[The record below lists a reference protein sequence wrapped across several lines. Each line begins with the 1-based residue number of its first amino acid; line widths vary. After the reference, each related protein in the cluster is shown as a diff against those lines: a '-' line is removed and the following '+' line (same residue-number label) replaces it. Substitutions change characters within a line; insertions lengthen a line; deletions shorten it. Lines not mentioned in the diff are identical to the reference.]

1 VSSQFDGWSIAEQAM
16 FSYHQPV
23 FEPRYRGFGHLAKE
37 RKVRLFEVSR
47 ARRTSGAVLVVIGCL
62 LFLAEQNLASPRSAS
77 SKRQSTDPAKETQ
90 PDLKTFVGTWRATF
104 NGEVLAI
111 LVLKE
116 QRGTLIGTLNNFDIS
131 VDKEGDLIEPTHKDQ
146 GDAPLLNAR
155 FRSGAL
161 LFVVM
166 QKDQYAP
173 STEWKFVPKSEDE
186 GELTPVLDHQV
197 NAPKDMIVKP
207 IRMVREH
214 AMP

>member
-1 VSSQFDGWSIAEQAM
+1 VNF
-16 FSYHQPV
+16 
-23 FEPRYRGFGHLAKE
+23 
-37 RKVRLFEVSR
+37 FEVSR
-47 ARRTSGAVLVVIGCL
+47 ARYSSGPVLVVIGCL
-62 LFLAEQNLASPRSAS
+62 LFLAKQNLASPRSAAS
-77 SKRQSTDPAKETQ
+77 MRQSTDQAKETQ
-90 PDLKTFVGTWRATF
+90 PDLKTFVGTWKATF

-111 LVLKE
+111 LILKE
-116 QRGTLIGTLNNFDIS
+116 QDGTLVGTLNNFDIS
-131 VDKEGDLIEPTHKDQ
+131 VDKEGNLIDPTHKDQ

-173 STEWKFVPKSEDE
+173 STEWKFVPKSADE

-214 AMP
+214 AKP

>member
-1 VSSQFDGWSIAEQAM
+1 MLSFLGCLLLLCAVGLAAPRSPALAAQSAEQA
-16 FSYHQPV
+16 
-23 FEPRYRGFGHLAKE
+23 
-37 RKVRLFEVSR
+37 
-47 ARRTSGAVLVVIGCL
+47 
-62 LFLAEQNLASPRSAS
+62 
-77 SKRQSTDPAKETQ
+77 KETP
-90 PDLKTFVGTWRATF
+90 PDLKTFVGTWKASF
-104 NGEVLAI
+104 NSEILAI

-116 QRGTLIGTLNNFDIS
+116 QGGALSGTLNNFDIS
-131 VDKEGDLIEPTHKDQ
+131 VDKEGNLIDPTHKDQ

-173 STEWKFVPKSEDE
+173 STEWKFAPKSADE
-186 GELTPVLDHQV
+186 GELTPILDHQV

-214 AMP
+214 AKP

>member
-1 VSSQFDGWSIAEQAM
+1 VSF
-16 FSYHQPV
+16 
-23 FEPRYRGFGHLAKE
+23 
-37 RKVRLFEVSR
+37 FEVGR
-47 ARRTSGAVLVVIGCL
+47 ARYTSGVLLVVIGCP
-62 LFLAEQNLASPRSAS
+62 LFLATPNLSALRLAACASQSAVE
-77 SKRQSTDPAKETQ
+77 AKEAA
-90 PDLKTFVGTWRATF
+90 PDLKTFVGTWKATF
-104 NGEVLAI
+104 NGEILAI

-116 QRGTLIGTLNNFDIS
+116 QGGTLSGTLNNFDIS
-131 VDKEGDLIEPTHKDQ
+131 VDKEGNLIEPTHRDQ

-173 STEWKFVPKSEDE
+173 STEWKFLPKSADE

-214 AMP
+214 AKP

>member
-1 VSSQFDGWSIAEQAM
+1 MLGFLGCLFLLCAVGLAAPHSPTLAAQSTEQA
-16 FSYHQPV
+16 
-23 FEPRYRGFGHLAKE
+23 KE
-37 RKVRLFEVSR
+37 IL
-47 ARRTSGAVLVVIGCL
+47 
-62 LFLAEQNLASPRSAS
+62 
-77 SKRQSTDPAKETQ
+77 
-90 PDLKTFVGTWRATF
+90 PDLKTFVGTWKASF

-116 QRGTLIGTLNNFDIS
+116 QGGGLSGTLNNFDIS
-131 VDKEGDLIEPTHKDQ
+131 VDKEGNLIDPTHEDQ

-173 STEWKFVPKSEDE
+173 STEWKFAPKSADE
-186 GELTPVLDHQV
+186 GELTPILDHQV

-207 IRMVREH
+207 IRMFREH
-214 AMP
+214 AKP

>member
-1 VSSQFDGWSIAEQAM
+1 MDVFDLRSAGPARGIMLSFILYPLFIAAPGIAAHRLLAFANQSAEQAN
-16 FSYHQPV
+16 
-23 FEPRYRGFGHLAKE
+23 EIA
-37 RKVRLFEVSR
+37 
-47 ARRTSGAVLVVIGCL
+47 
-62 LFLAEQNLASPRSAS
+62 
-77 SKRQSTDPAKETQ
+77 
-90 PDLKTFVGTWRATF
+90 PDFKAFVGTWKASF
-104 NGEVLAI
+104 NGEVLVI

-116 QRGTLIGTLNNFDIS
+116 QRGALIGTLNNFDIS
-131 VDKEGDLIEPTHKDQ
+131 VDKEGNLIDPTHKDQ

-173 STEWKFVPKSEDE
+173 STEWKFVPKSGDE
-186 GELTPVLDHQV
+186 GELTPLLDHQV

-214 AMP
+214 AKP

>member
-1 VSSQFDGWSIAEQAM
+1 MLSF
-16 FSYHQPV
+16 
-23 FEPRYRGFGHLAKE
+23 L
-37 RKVRLFEVSR
+37 
-47 ARRTSGAVLVVIGCL
+47 GCL
-62 LFLAEQNLASPRSAS
+62 LFLCAAGLVAPVLAGQSAEQ
-77 SKRQSTDPAKETQ
+77 AKETP
-90 PDLKTFVGTWRATF
+90 PDLKTFVGTWKASF

-116 QRGTLIGTLNNFDIS
+116 HGGALSGTLNNFDIS
-131 VDKEGDLIEPTHKDQ
+131 VDKEGNLIDPTHKDQ

-173 STEWKFVPKSEDE
+173 STEWKFAPKSADE
-186 GELTPVLDHQV
+186 GELTPILDHQV

-207 IRMVREH
+207 IRMFREH
-214 AMP
+214 AKQ

>member
-1 VSSQFDGWSIAEQAM
+1 MSF
-16 FSYHQPV
+16 
-23 FEPRYRGFGHLAKE
+23 
-37 RKVRLFEVSR
+37 FEVGR
-47 ARRTSGAVLVVIGCL
+47 ARYTAGALLVVIGCL
-62 LFLAEQNLASPRSAS
+62 LFLAAPSFAAPRSPNSA
-77 SKRQSTDPAKETQ
+77 RQSTNQAKEVA
-90 PDLKTFVGTWRATF
+90 PDLKTFVGTWKATF

-116 QRGTLIGTLNNFDIS
+116 QGGALSGTLNNFDIS
-131 VDKEGDLIEPTHKDQ
+131 VDKDGNLIDPTHKDQ

-173 STEWKFVPKSEDE
+173 STEWKFVPKSTDE

-214 AMP
+214 TKP

>member
-1 VSSQFDGWSIAEQAM
+1 LEAGALPIGQGSLNISAVSFSDRRRATRPRRAM
-16 FSYHQPV
+16 LSFL
-23 FEPRYRGFGHLAKE
+23 GGL
-37 RKVRLFEVSR
+37 
-47 ARRTSGAVLVVIGCL
+47 L
-62 LFLAEQNLASPRSAS
+62 LFCAATLAAPCWSAFASQSAG
-77 SKRQSTDPAKETQ
+77 QEKEAP
-90 PDLKTFVGTWRATF
+90 PDLKAFVGTWKASF
-104 NGEVLAI
+104 NGDVLAI

-116 QRGTLIGTLNNFDIS
+116 QGGALSGTLNNFDIS
-131 VDKEGDLIEPTHKDQ
+131 VDREGNLIDPTHKDQ

-173 STEWKFVPKSEDE
+173 STEWKFAPKSADE

-214 AMP
+214 TKP

>member
-1 VSSQFDGWSIAEQAM
+1 VSFFDAIRR
-16 FSYHQPV
+16 SYISS
-23 FEPRYRGFGHLAKE
+23 L
-37 RKVRLFEVSR
+37 L
-47 ARRTSGAVLVVIGCL
+47 LVVIGSL
-62 LFLAEQNLASPRSAS
+62 LLLAEPSLAARPSPNSAS
-77 SKRQSTDPAKETQ
+77 QSADQAKESA
-90 PDLKTFVGTWRATF
+90 PDLKPFVGTWKATF

-116 QRGTLIGTLNNFDIS
+116 QGGALIGTLNNFDIS
-131 VDKEGDLIEPTHKDQ
+131 VDKEGNLIDPTHKDQ

-155 FRSGAL
+155 VRSGAL
-161 LFVVM
+161 WFVVM

-173 STEWKFVPKSEDE
+173 STEWKFVPKSADK

-214 AMP
+214 AKP

>member
-1 VSSQFDGWSIAEQAM
+1 MNFFD
-16 FSYHQPV
+16 
-23 FEPRYRGFGHLAKE
+23 
-37 RKVRLFEVSR
+37 VSR
-47 ARRTSGAVLVVIGCL
+47 ARYMTGVLLVTIGCL
-62 LFLAEQNLASPRSAS
+62 LFFATPSLAAFRSPNPA
-77 SKRQSTDPAKETQ
+77 RQSANQTKESA
-90 PDLKTFVGTWRATF
+90 PDLKAFVGTWKASF

-116 QRGTLIGTLNNFDIS
+116 QGGALTGTLNNFDIS
-131 VDKEGDLIEPTHKDQ
+131 VDKEGNLIDPTHKDQ

-173 STEWKFVPKSEDE
+173 STEWKFVPKSADE

-214 AMP
+214 TKP